1 MPKNNVRKNNKVMYA
16 IVAAGLA
23 LIIVIAPL
31 SSFATVI
38 NANTPQEQTQARAL
52 MQSTQDLT
60 TLHLTSDEQNQG
72 GTFFSIRWG
81 EVEFI
86 GAGQVALLF
95 ADCNPGEFA
104 VSGLKILGNKDLHD
118 LESYPLAL
126 PDNSMTWLTVIE
138 SSASSDTYAASTG
151 VVCADDGKGGE
162 TKVIS
167 DETRNVIKNSIKIIL
182 KSGNVNIFQLNQVI
196 QNIFQTAVQIIN
208 VTGNN
213 NTVNAVI
220 NQSANQIAN
229 LSASQGGNLTAGQ
242 INQIINQTASQTVAS
257 NATNVNQ
264 TIGQAANQTAASN
277 ATNVNQTI
285 GQAANQTALVGD
297 TTPPVITVPEDI
309 TEEAT
314 GPDGAQVSFEVSAD
328 DDVDGPVDVTCD
340 HNSGERFPIGET
352 VVRCTAEDSAGNTA
366 EESFTITV
374 EQPADDGATQGNSTE
389 A

>member
-86 GAGQVALLF
+86 GPGQVALLF

-138 SSASSDTYAASTG
+138 SSASSDTFAASTG

-264 TIGQAANQTAASN
+264 TIGQAANQTA
-277 ATNVNQTI
+277 
-285 GQAANQTALVGD
+285 LVGD

-340 HNSGERFPIGET
+340 HNSGETFPIGET

-374 EQPADDGATQGNSTE
+374 EPPADDGATQGNNTE